1 MNQLELIVCD
11 LETTGFQPDQNKIIE
26 IAMAR
31 IVDGEIVD
39 SFTSLVNP
47 QCSIPL
53 KIKRLTGID
62 NQLVASSPSWQ
73 QIMGDIKKFVTPVPL
88 VGHSIEFDR
97 AFLEANLGRLPFTTN
112 LDTLELARVIV
123 PDAPGHSLAALARYL
138 GLKSRELHR
147 AMDDVLTTTDLYLT
161 LAKKLELLSME
172 VLLQLLPLL
181 RQGQSTWIQVIE
193 TLTKDKI
200 ANFSRAK
207 ITGRVPIKEPLP
219 TTKPLLKQ
227 PQDLKHE
234 ANLTIENLLGPES
247 PLAELL
253 PNYELRREQINMASA
268 VDETLAEGKV
278 LLVEAGTGTGKS
290 LAYMVPALLWSLHRD
305 QRAVIATNTINLQEQ
320 LWHKDIPMLK
330 KLINTPFQTALLKGR
345 ANYLCLRR
353 FFHLAGS
360 VSSLTPDEAK
370 LTARIL
376 VWLQHTDSGDR
387 AELNL
392 FGPDNETWLQ
402 LCSESES
409 CLGNSCRWYNRYC
422 FVTRA
427 RRNAENAQLLIIN
440 HALLFTDMIAEMKI
454 LPPHDTL
461 IIDEAHHIDDTA
473 TMHLGKKVSRS
484 GIGQWLSLV
493 GRTFKKF
500 KGTVP
505 PRDNKQWFGAL
516 SEAEQERYE
525 LKESAD
531 TFFNCLASGCAEHTT
546 QGFNTN
552 RFRLHREPHLLALVD
567 AEWQNFLYCLRS
579 FLTGGLKTVRNLLE
593 DWTASGEPWED
604 KLQDVM
610 FVSGLGTGHLADL
623 LFIMGEPA
631 DNYVYWLD
639 VYRHPY
645 QQGYVNCTLHATP
658 VDISKML
665 YEQLFSTSRSI
676 VLTSATMTVNGS
688 FEHFMSR
695 CGLDLLPAERVHTRV
710 MNSPFDYEHQCL
722 LYVADHIPL
731 PAEVSVEDYLNAL
744 VDTIYHLVL
753 DTGGRTLVLF
763 TAHKLLRDVYHRIK
777 PRLEDSGICLLGHNL
792 DGGRGRL
799 VDAFIKDGRSVLFG
813 SSSFWEGVD
822 IPGEALVSVIIVKL
836 PFAPPYDPIQEA
848 RQELIIARGHN
859 AFYGLSLPQA
869 VIRFKQGFGRLIRSN
884 RDRGTVVV
892 LDRRIIEK
900 RYGRVF
906 FNSLPVETHLR
917 GELAAFRKILADW
930 IR

>member
-1 MNQLELIVCD
+1 VNQLEFIVCD
-11 LETTGFQPDQNKIIE
+11 LETTGFQPDKDKIIE

-31 IVDGEIVD
+31 IVNGKLVD

-62 NQLVASSPSWQ
+62 DQQLACSPTWQ
-73 QIMGDIKKFVTPVPL
+73 QVIGDMQGFLTAVPL
-88 VGHSIEFDR
+88 VGHNIEFDR
-97 AFLEANLGRLPFTTN
+97 AFLEVNLGWLPFTTS
-112 LDTLELARVIV
+112 LDTLELARIII
-123 PDAPGHSLAALARYL
+123 PGAPGHSLAALAQYL
-138 GLKSRELHR
+138 RLESRELHR
-147 AMDDVLTTTDLYLT
+147 AMDDVLTTTDLYLA
-161 LAKKLELLSME
+161 LAKRLELLSME

-181 RQGQSTWIQVIE
+181 RQGQSTWLQVIE

-200 ANFSRAK
+200 ARFSDAK
-207 ITGRVPIKEPLP
+207 ITARAPVKEPAPTAKLP
-219 TTKPLLKQ
+219 RNRPLN
-227 PQDLKHE
+227 PEHE
-234 ANLTIENLLGPES
+234 GYLTIEHLLGPQS

-253 PNYELRREQINMASA
+253 PNYEQRREQINMASA
-268 VDETLAEGKV
+268 VDTTLAEGKI

-290 LAYMVPALLWSLHRD
+290 LAYMVPALLWSLRRD

-320 LWHKDIPMLK
+320 LWHKDIPLLQ
-330 KLINTPFQTALLKGR
+330 KLIDAPFQVALLKGR

-360 VSSLTPDEAK
+360 VATLTPAEAK
-370 LTARIL
+370 LAARIL

-409 CLGNSCRWYNRYC
+409 CLGSACRWHNRYC

-427 RRNAENAQLLIIN
+427 RRNAENSHLLIIN
-440 HALLFTDMIAEMKI
+440 HALMFTDMISEVKI

-484 GIGQWLSLV
+484 AIGQWLSLA
-493 GRTFKKF
+493 GRTFKKL
-500 KGTVP
+500 KGAVP
-505 PRDNKQWFGAL
+505 PQDSKQWFGAL
-516 SEAEQERYE
+516 NEAEQDRYA

-531 TFFNCLASGCAEHTT
+531 TFFNCLASACAEQTT
-546 QGFNTN
+546 PGFNTT
-552 RFRLHREPHLLALVD
+552 RLRLHREPDLLALVE
-567 AEWQNFLYCLRS
+567 AEWQNFLYRLRS
-579 FLTGGLKTVRNLLE
+579 MLTGGLNIVNKLLE
-593 DWTASGEPWED
+593 GWTASGEPWEE
-604 KLQDVM
+604 KLQDVT
-610 FVSGLGTGHLADL
+610 FVSTLGNGHLADL

-639 VYRHPY
+639 IYTHPN
-645 QQGYVNCTLHATP
+645 QQDYVNCTLHATP

-665 YEQLFSTSRSI
+665 YEQLFNTSRAI
-676 VLTSATMTVNGS
+676 VLTSATMTVNDS
-688 FEHFMSR
+688 FSHFMGR
-695 CGLDLLPAERVHTRV
+695 CGLDLLPTKRVHTGI
-710 MNSPFDYEHQCL
+710 MESPFDYDQQCL
-722 LYVADHIPL
+722 LYTADHIP
-731 PAEVSVEDYLNAL
+731 PPYEVSAEDYVAAL
-744 VDTIYHLVL
+744 ADTIYNLVL

-763 TAHKLLRDVYHRIK
+763 TSHKLLRDVYYRTR
-777 PRLEDSGICLLGHNL
+777 PRLEEAGICLLGHSL

-799 VDAFIKDGRSVLFG
+799 VDQFIRDGRSVLFG
-813 SSSFWEGVD
+813 ASSFWEGVD

-848 RQELIIARGHN
+848 RQELIVARGQN

-869 VIRFKQGFGRLIRSN
+869 VIRFKQGFGRLIRSK

-906 FNSLPVETHLR
+906 FSSLPVKTHLR
-917 GELAAFRKILADW
+917 GELAAFRKKLADW

>member
-1 MNQLELIVCD
+1 MEFIVCD
-11 LETTGFQPDQNKIIE
+11 LETTGFQPDKDKIIE
-26 IAMAR
+26 IAMVR
-31 IVDGEIVD
+31 IVNGELVD

-47 QCSIPL
+47 QCSTPL
-53 KIKRLTGID
+53 KIKRLTGISD
-62 NQLVASSPSWQ
+62 QQLASSPTLQ
-73 QIMGDIKKFVTPVPL
+73 QVIDDIKKFLTPVPL
-88 VGHSIEFDR
+88 VGHNIEFDR
-97 AFLEANLGRLPFTTN
+97 AFLEANLGWLPFTTC
-112 LDTLELARVIV
+112 LDTLELARMII
-123 PDAPGHSLAALARYL
+123 PGAPGHSLAALARHL
-138 GLKSRELHR
+138 GLESRELHR
-147 AMDDVLTTTDLYLT
+147 AMDDVLTTTDLYLA
-161 LAKKLELLSME
+161 LAKRLELLSME

-181 RQGQSTWIQVIE
+181 RQGQSTWLQVIE
-193 TLTKDKI
+193 TLTRDKI
-200 ANFSRAK
+200 ANFIDAK
-207 ITGRVPIKEPLP
+207 ISSRVPVKEPVS
-219 TTKPLLKQ
+219 TIKPSRNHPLD
-227 PQDLKHE
+227 PEHE
-234 ANLTIENLLGPES
+234 GNLTIEHLLGPAS
-247 PLAELL
+247 PLANLL
-253 PNYELRREQINMASA
+253 PNYEQRREQINMASA
-268 VDETLAEGKV
+268 VDKTLAEGKI

-290 LAYMVPALLWSLHRD
+290 LAYMVPALLWSLRRD

-320 LWHKDIPMLK
+320 LWHKDVPLLQR
-330 KLINTPFQTALLKGR
+330 LIDAPFQAALLKGR

-360 VSSLTPDEAK
+360 VDALTPAEAK
-370 LTARIL
+370 LVARIL

-409 CLGNSCRWYNRYC
+409 CLGGSCRWYNRYC

-427 RRNAENAQLLIIN
+427 RRNAESSQLLIIN
-440 HALLFTDMIAEMKI
+440 HALLFTDMISEMKI

-484 GIGQWLSLV
+484 GIGQWLSLA

-505 PRDNKQWFGAL
+505 PQDSKQWFGAL
-516 SEAEQERYE
+516 SEAEQDRYA

-531 TFFNCLASGCAEHTT
+531 TFFNCLASACAEQTT
-546 QGFNTN
+546 PGFNST
-552 RFRLHREPHLLALVD
+552 RFRLHREPDLLVLVE
-567 AEWQNFLYCLRS
+567 AEWQNFLYRLRS
-579 FLTGGLKTVRNLLE
+579 MLNGGLKTVSKLLE
-593 DWTASGEPWED
+593 EWVASGEPWEE
-604 KLQDVM
+604 KLQDVI
-610 FVSGLGTGHLADL
+610 FVFGLGTGHLADL

-639 VYRHPY
+639 VYSHPN

-665 YEQLFSTSRSI
+665 YEQLFNTSRSI
-676 VLTSATMTVNGS
+676 VLTSATMTVNDS
-688 FEHFMSR
+688 FNHFMSR
-695 CGLDLLPAERVHTRV
+695 CGLDLLPVERVHTGI
-710 MNSPFDYEHQCL
+710 MNSPFDYDNQCL
-722 LYVADHIPL
+722 LYIADNIPL
-731 PAEVSVEDYLNAL
+731 PAEASAEDYLDAL
-744 VDTIYHLVL
+744 VDTIYQLVL

-763 TAHKLLRDVYHRIK
+763 TSHKLLRDVYYRTR
-777 PRLEDSGICLLGHNL
+777 PRLEEAGICLLGHGL

-799 VDAFIKDGRSVLFG
+799 VEQFIRDGRSVLFG

-822 IPGEALVSVIIVKL
+822 IPGEALVSVIIIKL
-836 PFAPPYDPIQEA
+836 PFSPPYDPIQEA
-848 RQELIIARGHN
+848 RQELIVARGHN

-869 VIRFKQGFGRLIRSN
+869 VIRFKQGFGRLIRSK

-892 LDRRIIEK
+892 LDRRIIAK

-906 FNSLPVETHLR
+906 FNSLPVKTHLR
-917 GELAAFRKILADW
+917 GELAAFRKKLADW